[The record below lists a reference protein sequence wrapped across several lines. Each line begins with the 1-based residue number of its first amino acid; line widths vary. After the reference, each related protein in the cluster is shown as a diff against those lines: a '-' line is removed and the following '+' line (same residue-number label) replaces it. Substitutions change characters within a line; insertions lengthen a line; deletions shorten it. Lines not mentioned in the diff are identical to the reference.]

1 MSNQQPAADPFSLL
15 QLLRD
20 PGRVRDLQLHDWDAL
35 IRLARRARLLGV
47 LAHRIQSQAEHLA
60 AIPDCVRGHLD
71 SATIYSAHRVHL
83 LRMELAALA
92 RVLPADV
99 RVAVL
104 KGGAYILQDLVTAR
118 GRLPNDVDLL
128 VSRDD
133 LRRCEAA
140 LLAAGWESEAVD
152 DYADRYYREWSHE
165 LPPLRFPGHPMEVDL
180 HHTISPVTGRLRPDR
195 ALLFADLQEVAGQRF
210 LVLHPLDQ
218 ILHAVI
224 HLFQDSELVDNLRDL
239 VDIDSLL
246 RTHLQSNE
254 DWLALTRRA
263 SRHGVERPLWYALH
277 YCRLW
282 LATPVPDG
290 LPLRPPPV
298 AMVRLM
304 DWLYPRCTLP
314 RLPDRSPTI
323 ARRIAVRLGL
333 ARYQWLRM
341 PPGLLL
347 RHLGHK
353 SVQALRWRPAAQR
366 GAD

>member
-1 MSNQQPAADPFSLL
+1 MSEQRPAAGPYD
-15 QLLRD
+15 LLRLLSD
-20 PGRVRDLQLHDWDAL
+20 PGRVRDLQLSDWDTL

-47 LAHRIQSQAEHLA
+47 LAHRIQAHAGHLA
-60 AIPDCVRGHLD
+60 AVPDCVRGHLD
-71 SATIYSAHRVHL
+71 SAIVYSAYRVHL
-83 LRMELAALA
+83 LHMELAALA

-104 KGGAYILQDLVTAR
+104 KGGAYVVQDLATAR

-133 LRRCEAA
+133 LGCCEAA
-140 LLAAGWESEAVD
+140 LLAAGWQVEAVD

-165 LPPLRFPGHPMEVDL
+165 LPPMRFPGHPLEVDV

-195 ALLFADLQEVAGQRF
+195 TLLFADLREVAGQRF

-246 RTHLQSNE
+246 RTYLQSPE
-254 DWLALTRRA
+254 DWLALTGRA

-277 YCRLW
+277 YCRRW
-282 LATPVPDG
+282 LTTPVPDG
-290 LPLRPPPV
+290 LPLHPPPM
-298 AMVRLM
+298 AMARLM

-314 RLPDRSPTI
+314 RLPERPPPI
-323 ARRIAVRLGL
+323 ARRLAVRIGS
-333 ARYQWLRM
+333 ARYHWLRM

-353 SVQALRWRPAAQR
+353 SAQALRWRSAVR
-366 GAD
+366 DSTG

>member
-1 MSNQQPAADPFSLL
+1 MSDQRPNAGPSALL
-15 QLLRD
+15 QLLTD
-20 PGRVRDLQLHDWDAL
+20 PGRAGELTLADWDTL

-47 LAHRIQSQAEHLA
+47 LAHRIQSRPGHLP

-92 RVLPADV
+92 RVLPTEV

-104 KGGAYILQDLVTAR
+104 KGGAYVIQDLETAR

-133 LRRCEAA
+133 LRRSETA
-140 LLAAGWESEAVD
+140 LLAAGWEAEAVD

-165 LPPLRFPGHPMEVDL
+165 IPPMRFPGHPMEVDL
-180 HHTISPVTGRLRPDR
+180 HHTISPVTGRLKPDR
-195 ALLFADLQEVAGQRF
+195 ALLFGDLQAVAGQRF

-246 RTHLQSNE
+246 RSYLQSAD

-263 SRHGVERPLWYALH
+263 GRHGVERPLWYALH
-277 YCRLW
+277 YCRKW

-290 LPLRPPPV
+290 LPLRPPPI
-298 AMVRLM
+298 AMVWLM
-304 DWLYPRCTLP
+304 DWLYPCCTLP
-314 RLPDRSPTI
+314 RLADRPPPV
-323 ARRIAVRLGL
+323 ARRIAVHLGL

-341 PPGLLL
+341 PPGMLL

-353 SVQALRWRPAAQR
+353 SVQALRWRPAAQHR
-366 GAD
+366 AE

>member
-1 MSNQQPAADPFSLL
+1 MSDHRAAANPFHLL
-15 QLLRD
+15 QLLRE
-20 PGRVRDLQLHDWDAL
+20 PGRVRDLQLSDWDAL

-47 LAHRIQSQAEHLA
+47 LAHRIQSRAEHLA
-60 AIPDCVRGHLD
+60 VVPDCVRGHLD
-71 SATIYSAHRVHL
+71 SAIVYSAYRVHL
-83 LRMELAALA
+83 LRMELAALD

-104 KGGAYILQDLVTAR
+104 KGGAYILQDLATAR

-128 VSRDD
+128 VGRDD
-133 LRRCEAA
+133 LRRSEAA
-140 LLAAGWESEAVD
+140 LLAAGWEAQAVD

-165 LPPLRFPGHPMEVDL
+165 LPPLRFPEHPMEVDL

-195 ALLFADLQEVAGQRF
+195 ALLFAGLQEVAGQRF

-246 RTHLQSNE
+246 RTHLQSTE
-254 DWLALTRRA
+254 DWLALATRA
-263 SRHGVERPLWYALH
+263 GRHGVERPLWYALH
-277 YCRLW
+277 YCHRW

-290 LPLRPPPV
+290 LPLSPPPI
-298 AMVRLM
+298 AMMRLM

-314 RLPDRSPTI
+314 RLPDRPPTI
-323 ARRIAVRLGL
+323 GRRVAVRLGL

-353 SVQALRWRPAAQR
+353 SVQAVRWRPAAQR

>member
-1 MSNQQPAADPFSLL
+1 MSDQRLAADAFQLL

-20 PGRVRDLQLHDWDAL
+20 PGRVRDLRLGDWDKL
-35 IRLARRARLLGV
+35 VRLARRARLLGV
-47 LAHRIQSQAEHLA
+47 LAQRIQSRAEDLA
-60 AIPDCVRGHLD
+60 AVPDCVRGHLD
-71 SATIYSAHRVHL
+71 SAIVYSAHRVHL
-83 LRMELAALA
+83 LRLELAALS

-104 KGGAYILQDLVTAR
+104 KGGAYIIQDLATAR

-133 LRRCEAA
+133 LRRSEAA
-140 LLAAGWESEAVD
+140 LLAAGWEAQAVD

-165 LPPLRFPGHPMEVDL
+165 LPPMRFPGHPMEVDL
-180 HHTISPVTGRLRPDR
+180 HHTISPVTGRLQPDR
-195 ALLFADLQEVAGQRF
+195 ALLFADLQEVAGERF

-246 RTHLQSNE
+246 RTYLRSAE

-263 SRHGVERPLWYALH
+263 GRHGVERPLWYALH
-277 YCRLW
+277 YCRKW

-290 LPLRPPPV
+290 LALRPPPI
-298 AMVRLM
+298 AMVQLM
-304 DWLYPRCTLP
+304 DWLYPCCTLP
-314 RLPDRSPTI
+314 RLADQPPTI
-323 ARRIAVRLGL
+323 ARGIAERLGR

-353 SVQALRWRPAAQR
+353 SVRALRWRPAAQHR
-366 GAD
+366 AE

>member
-1 MSNQQPAADPFSLL
+1 MKNRAPATAEH
-15 QLLRD
+15 LLRLLTE
-20 PGRVRDLQLHDWDAL
+20 PGRAGELTLTDWDQTV
-35 IRLARRARLLGV
+35 RLARRARLLGV
-47 LAHRIQSQAEHLA
+47 LAWRIQSRPEQVA
-60 AIPDCVRGHLD
+60 ALPDSVRGHLD
-71 SATIYSAHRVHL
+71 SATVYAAHRVHL

-92 RVLPADV
+92 RALPAEV

-104 KGGAYILQDLVTAR
+104 KGGAYIIQDLETAR

-128 VSRDD
+128 VSRED
-133 LRRCEAA
+133 LRRSEAA
-140 LLAAGWESEAVD
+140 LLAAGWEAQSVD

-165 LPPLRFPGHPMEVDL
+165 LPPMRFPGHPMEVDL
-180 HHTISPVTGRLRPDR
+180 HHTISPVTGRLKPDR
-195 ALLFADLQEVAGQRF
+195 ALLFADLQEVSGHRF

-246 RTHLQSNE
+246 RTYLRSAE
-254 DWLALTRRA
+254 DWLALTGRA
-263 SRHGVERPLWYALH
+263 SRHGVERPLWYALR
-277 YCRLW
+277 YCRRW

-290 LPLRPPPV
+290 LPLLPPPV
-298 AMVRLM
+298 ATVRLM
-304 DWLYPRCTLP
+304 DWLYLHCTLP
-314 RLPDRSPTI
+314 RLPDRPPTI
-323 ARRIAVRLGL
+323 ARRVATHLGL

-353 SVQALRWRPAAQR
+353 SAQALRWRPTAQHR
-366 GAD
+366 AD

>member
-1 MSNQQPAADPFSLL
+1 MTEQRPAAGPYD
-15 QLLRD
+15 LLRLLSD
-20 PGRVRDLQLHDWDAL
+20 PGRVRDLQLRDWDTL

-47 LAHRIQSQAEHLA
+47 LAHRIQSNAGQLA
-60 AIPDCVRGHLD
+60 VVPDCVRGHLD
-71 SATIYSAHRVHL
+71 SAITYSAYRVQL
-83 LRMELAALA
+83 LRMELDALA
-92 RVLPADV
+92 RVLPREV

-104 KGGAYILQDLVTAR
+104 KGGAYVIQDLATAR

-133 LRRCEAA
+133 LRRSEAA
-140 LLAAGWESEAVD
+140 LLAAGWQVEAVD

-165 LPPLRFPGHPMEVDL
+165 LPPMRFPGHPMEVDV
-180 HHTISPVTGRLRPDR
+180 HHTISPVTSRLQPDR
-195 ALLFADLQEVAGQRF
+195 TLLFADLQEVAGERF

-218 ILHAVI
+218 ILHAVL
-224 HLFQDSELVDNLRDL
+224 HLFQDSDLVDNLRDL

-246 RTHLQSNE
+246 RTYLQSAD
-254 DWLALTRRA
+254 DWLALTGRA
-263 SRHGVERPLWYALH
+263 SRHGVERPLWYALQ
-277 YCRLW
+277 YCRRW
-282 LATPVPDG
+282 LATPVPEG
-290 LPLRPPPV
+290 LPLRSPPM

-314 RLPDRSPTI
+314 RLPEPPPPM
-323 ARRIAVRLGL
+323 ARRIAVRLGI

-353 SVQALRWRPAAQR
+353 GAQALRRRPATR
-366 GAD
+366 DSTG